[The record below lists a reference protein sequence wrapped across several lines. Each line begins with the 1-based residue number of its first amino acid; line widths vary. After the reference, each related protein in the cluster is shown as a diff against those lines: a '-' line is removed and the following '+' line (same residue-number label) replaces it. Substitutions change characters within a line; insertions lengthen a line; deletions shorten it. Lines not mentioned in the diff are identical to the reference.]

1 MDEEFIK
8 NEEEKIL
15 VKRMGTPSDVDKLVK
30 FLISD
35 DASFINNSVIRVDGG
50 QYGSN

>member
-8 NEEEKIL
+8 QEEEKIL
-15 VKRMGTPSDVDKLVK
+15 VKRMGKPCEVAKLVS
-30 FLISD
+30 FLASD
-35 DASFINNSVIRVDGG
+35 DASYINNSVIRIDGG